1 MRKAVIMFATV
12 ALFLGAGAVAQE
24 SRSEISLQG
33 TGFFTKDTSG
43 QGTTQR
49 ATNTGGFLVG
59 YRYNLT
65 RWLAVE
71 ADYGYDRN
79 SQHYFGSSGFSR
91 IQANV
96 HQATGGLVVRIPTSH
111 RLRFSPYVLAEG
123 GALVFDPTGN
133 SFGTIP
139 GAQRQATGV
148 FVYGGGADFPLLKHV
163 GLRAEYRGLVY
174 SAPDFGLA
182 ALNTNAVTH
191 TAQPSAGL
199 VFRF

>member
-1 MRKAVIMFATV
+1 MRKALITFATV

-65 RWLAVE
+65 RWLAAE

-79 SQHYFGSSGFSR
+79 SQHYFGSSGFSK
-91 IQANV
+91 IQANI

-111 RLRFSPYVLAEG
+111 RFRFSPYVVAEG

-133 SFGTIP
+133 SLGTVP

-182 ALNTNAVTH
+182 ALNTNTVTH

>member
-1 MRKAVIMFATV
+1 MRKALITFATV
-12 ALFLGAGAVAQE
+12 ALFLVAGAVAQE

-33 TGFFTKDTSG
+33 TGFFTKDSSG

-65 RWLAVE
+65 RWLAAE

-79 SQHYFGSSGFSR
+79 SQHYLGSSGFSR

-111 RLRFSPYVLAEG
+111 RFRFSPYVLAEG

-133 SFGTIP
+133 SFGTVP
-139 GAQRQATGV
+139 GAQRQTTGV

-182 ALNTNAVTH
+182 ALNTNTITH